1 MSQTFVMLKPD
12 TIERH
17 LEKDIIDIFLQQGYE
32 ILKQKRMTATKEI
45 ILKHYEDVIKRLDL
59 EYFTAA
65 IIDSFD
71 GKDVIVL
78 ELKHPQKDCIQA
90 IRNLIGATDP
100 SKADQTSIRGKYG
113 NDSFEA
119 ASKEKRMINN
129 LIHASD
135 SIESYEKEVILW
147 FEST

>member
-32 ILKQKRMTATKEI
+32 ILRQKRVTATKDI
-45 ILKHYEDVIKRLDL
+45 IISHYDDVIKRLDL

-65 IIDSFD
+65 IIDAFD
-71 GKDVIVL
+71 QKDVIVL
-78 ELKHPQKDCIQA
+78 ELKHSHKDSIYE
-90 IRNLIGATDP
+90 IRTLIGATDP
-100 SKADQTSIRGKYG
+100 SKADKDSIRGKYG
-113 NDSFEA
+113 TDSFDA
-119 ASKEKRMINN
+119 ATKEKRMIYN

-135 SIESYEKEVILW
+135 SVESYEKEVILW
-147 FEST
+147 FKST

>member
-12 TIERH
+12 AIERH
-17 LEKDIIDIFLQQGYE
+17 LEKHIIDIFIEEGYD
-32 ILKQKRMTATKEI
+32 ILRQKRVIVTKDI
-45 ILKHYEDVIKRLDL
+45 ILSHYDEVIKRLDL

-65 IIDSFD
+65 IIDAFD

-78 ELKHPQKDCIQA
+78 ELKHAQKDCIQA
-90 IRNLIGATDP
+90 IRTLIGATDP
-100 SKADQTSIRGKYG
+100 SKADQDSIRGKYG
-113 NDSFEA
+113 KDSFEK

-135 SIESYEKEVILW
+135 SIESYEKEVALW
-147 FEST
+147 FE